1 MPSFLSAASNGS
13 SSTTQVGTKCGGV
26 TRLLPLLLLML
37 LLVSVEAVLQLL
49 VALPLLFVAVLQLL
63 SVLLTKPLVSQTT
76 RLQGDALME

>member
-1 MPSFLSAASNGS
+1 
-13 SSTTQVGTKCGGV
+13 
-26 TRLLPLLLLML
+26 ML